1 MPSTGSGISSHLC
14 PRCKAARALGEIR
27 CSRCGAEWIAADV
40 VESARAQTAA
50 LVESL
55 RGDPYLRSAG
65 LLAYT
70 LRSHVRGF
78 LDDPTHPLARA
89 LLQYLH
95 TLVTAAGPAGPR
107 QLAPHA
113 ERAWVAPESPVLAR
127 SLRYLRERFARELDA
142 AARDAPDARD
152 FETWHRALPRSA

>member
-1 MPSTGSGISSHLC
+1 MVEDPGRHLC
-14 PRCKAARALGEIR
+14 DRCRAPSAVGELR
-27 CSRCGAEWIAADV
+27 CAVCGECWVPEPAIVQTERRC
-40 VESARAQTAA
+40 RA

-78 LDDPTHPLARA
+78 LDDPAHPLARA
-89 LLQYLH
+89 LLLH
-95 TLVTAAGPAGPR
+95 LYETMVEAGPAALR

-113 ERAWVAPESPVLAR
+113 ERAWVEPDAPVLAR
-127 SLRYLRERFARELDA
+127 ALRYVRERFAERLATVARQDA
-142 AARDAPDARD
+142 AADFESWYRELIDAR
-152 FETWHRALPRSA
+152 